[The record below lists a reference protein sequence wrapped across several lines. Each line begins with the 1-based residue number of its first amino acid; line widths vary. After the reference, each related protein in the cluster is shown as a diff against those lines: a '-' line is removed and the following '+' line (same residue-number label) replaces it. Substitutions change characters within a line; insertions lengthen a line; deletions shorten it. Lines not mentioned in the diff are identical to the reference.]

1 MADWVN
7 NGSYQDL
14 SNLALKS
21 LAVTSQEGGNMRA
34 SNEDAMTA
42 PGSQPV
48 DVMESAGHYFSNDP
62 TIEMTNDTQ
71 IKPGTDGKPSARS
84 GSGHAP
90 GAPNWG
96 KTSAPNVV
104 REK

>member
-34 SNEDAMTA
+34 SSEEAMTA

-71 IKPGTDGKPSARS
+71 IKPGTDGKPKAR
-84 GSGHAP
+84 GTAAPAP
-90 GAPNWG
+90 GAPDWG

-104 REK
+104 RGK